1 MPTRTPTSLAIAIES
16 WRTRDSFRIA
26 GMEINE
32 IDFLLVRLGRDGV
45 EGRGEAAGVGYRGDL
60 PAAMV
65 PQIEGLRAEIE
76 RGMDRA
82 TLNDILPAC
91 GARNSLDCAMWELD
105 ARLAGVP
112 VWQLAGL
119 DRPAPVESVFTIGID
134 TPGVMAGKACAL
146 ADARRLKLKL
156 GGDGG
161 DAERIRAVRAARPD
175 AWIGVDANR
184 SYTLASVVAMF
195 CTFAD
200 CGVARVEHPL
210 DNGYEADM
218 AAVDLPMPVAADESV
233 QDMNDLEALVGRF
246 DIVNIKLDKCGGLT
260 QALAMEQRAR
270 ELGFGVM
277 VGNMLG
283 TSWSHA
289 PALLFA
295 QRCDIADLDGPY
307 LIAGDRSPGLVYA
320 NGTVDCPP
328 GVWGD

>member
-1 MPTRTPTSLAIAIES
+1 MPTSLATSIEP

-26 GMEINE
+26 GLEINE
-32 IDFLLVRLGRDGV
+32 IDFLLVRLVRDGV

-65 PQIEGLRAEIE
+65 PQIESLRAEIE

-82 TLNDILPAC
+82 ALNGILPAC
-91 GARNSLDCAMWELD
+91 GARNALDCAMWELD
-105 ARLAGVP
+105 ARLAGAP
-112 VWQLAGL
+112 VWRLAGL
-119 DRPAPVESVFTIGID
+119 RRPGPVESVFTIGID

-146 ADARRLKLKL
+146 AGARCLKLKL

-184 SYTLASVVAMF
+184 SYTLASLDAMVSV
-195 CTFAD
+195 FAD
-200 CGVARVEHPL
+200 CGVALVEQPL
-210 DNGYEADM
+210 EIGCEADM

-233 QDMNDLEALVGRF
+233 QDIDDLEVLVGRF

-260 QALAMEQRAR
+260 HALAMERRAR

-295 QRCDIADLDGPY
+295 QRCDVADLDGPY
-307 LIAGDRSPGLVYA
+307 LMAGDRSPGLVYA
-320 NGTVDCPP
+320 NGRVDCPP

>member
-1 MPTRTPTSLAIAIES
+1 MPTEKPTSLTITVER
-16 WRTRDSFRIA
+16 WQTRDSFRIA
-26 GMEINE
+26 GLEINE
-32 IDFLLVRLGRDGV
+32 IDFLLVRLARDGEV
-45 EGRGEAAGVGYRGDL
+45 GRGEAAGVGYRGDL

-65 PQIEGLRAEIE
+65 PKIEDLRAEIE
-76 RGMDRA
+76 RGMDRI

-91 GARNSLDCAMWELD
+91 GARNALDCAMWELE

-112 VWQLAGL
+112 VWRLAGL
-119 DRPAPVESVFTIGID
+119 DRPRPVESVFTIGID

-146 ADARRLKLKL
+146 ADAPRLKLKL

-184 SYTLASVVAMF
+184 SYTLASLDAVVS
-195 CTFAD
+195 TFVD
-200 CGVARVEHPL
+200 CGVALVEQPL
-210 DNGYEADM
+210 EIGCEADM
-218 AAVDLPMPVAADESV
+218 ANIDLPMPVAADESV
-233 QDMNDLEALVGRF
+233 QHIGDLEALVGRF

-260 QALAMEQRAR
+260 HALAMERRAR

-277 VGNMLG
+277 IGNMLG

-295 QRCDIADLDGPY
+295 QRCDIADLDGPF
-307 LIAGDRSPGLVYA
+307 LMAADRAPGLVYA